1 MVHHLHRVGQSV
13 LKVVSRRLQLRWTC
27 MQSFGFVRI
36 WPQFM
41 QSCVCILSVYS
52 LDKHRAVIW
61 NICVIASVVFTDS
74 TSQWRPN
81 DTRTHNTYST
91 RTTCFRVWSDLFS
104 GSLWVSSSPAH
115 HTGSLWRERF
125 FPSPPF
131 VTSVPS
137 FILSGVIVNPFLF
150 VQVRPPDGPITLFR
164 YKELENVL
172 ELLLVFLKFL
182 IQSSTFHNNLFSVE
196 GRLTPV

>member
-27 MQSFGFVRI
+27 IHSFGFVRI

-81 DTRTHNTYST
+81 DTHTH
-91 RTTCFRVWSDLFS
+91 TTPTQLAQLASGFEVICFPVVSESLPPPLITQAPSDVNVSSLPHHLSHLCHLLFYQ
-104 GSLWVSSSPAH
+104 GSL
-115 HTGSLWRERF
+115 
-125 FPSPPF
+125 
-131 VTSVPS
+131 
-137 FILSGVIVNPFLF
+137 
-150 VQVRPPDGPITLFR
+150 
-164 YKELENVL
+164 
-172 ELLLVFLKFL
+172 
-182 IQSSTFHNNLFSVE
+182 
-196 GRLTPV
+196 